1 MESAQVSNA
10 RSQMALFYMCGCRY
24 AGSRCSQ
31 SQRPLT
37 HQSKKFLYSA
47 APLHSKGL
55 FLSPLLLCFLLLLFW
70 AYPFSQY
77 KNLPCLFLSPFSV
90 VAFLDLPS
98 FSVTSSFYLISC
110 YLLSTS
116 IRLPL
121 YPSPL
126 KWFFSPT
133 SPLPKIKSER
143 KWFSGWSA
151 GSVCFG
157 VQISWRSGES
167 RETRRS

>member
-121 YPSPL
+121 YPAPL
-126 KWFFSPT
+126 KWFFSPA

>member
-10 RSQMALFYMCGCRY
+10 RSQMALFYMCGC
-24 AGSRCSQ
+24 RCSQ

-126 KWFFSPT
+126 KWFFSPA